1 MPVRRSLVKPETTLY
16 ICIPV
21 IAVGLTVSLAMTV
34 KSGQELGG
42 RIDTCEKRVAKIE
55 DSQVIEKPAKI
66 PSVETPTIVQ
76 PVSAIVKP
84 ATPNPTPVVDK
95 TSEKEVLLAALN
107 ILINRAGRDGNSNYA
122 ISSIMNI
129 VKDLDQ
135 DVYYQEML
143 RIAGILERPDQIL
156 DWIANS
162 RNGERAMDKKM
173 IPIIKAIQE
182 RSVPDGNSSYRWR
195 WAANGL
201 ATMNTEE
208 THALLVKIVKTI
220 LSDENSSSN
229 MDSSLSS
236 SFLRSGLPSAHVAL
250 LRGLRQGHQNHT
262 ARQKVYENL
271 EELYAGHIRFP
282 AGELIPTGAD
292 DRNGSNS
299 YGNMPEDKK
308 GMVLAVEKWII
319 ANKADL
325 TYNRENKAMLLK
337 GKAKSDPIEK
347 LDAIATPA
355 KPGKT
360 DKPSPVEK

>member
-1 MPVRRSLVKPETTLY
+1 MKPETTLY

-55 DSQVIEKPAKI
+55 DSQVSVKPIKPTA
-66 PSVETPTIVQ
+66 VETVTIVQ
-76 PVSAIVKP
+76 PATNIVKP
-84 ATPNPTPVVDK
+84 ATPSPTPAVDK
-95 TSEKEVLLAALN
+95 NSEKDVLLAALN
-107 ILINRAGRDGNSNYA
+107 ILINRAGRDGSGNSNYA

-129 VKDLDQ
+129 IKDLDQ

-143 RIAGILERPDQIL
+143 RLAGILERPDQML
-156 DWIANS
+156 EWIANS

-182 RSVPDGNSSYRWR
+182 RSASDGNSSYRWR

-201 ATMNTEE
+201 ASINTEE
-208 THALLVKIVKTI
+208 THALLVKIVKTV
-220 LSDENSSSN
+220 LSDENSGNN
-229 MDSSLSS
+229 MDSSLST
-236 SFLRSGLPSAHVAL
+236 SFMRSGLPSAHVAL
-250 LRGLRQGHQNHT
+250 LRGLRQGHQQHT
-262 ARQKVYENL
+262 SRQKIYENL

-282 AGELIPTGAD
+282 AGELIPAGAD

-308 GMVLAVEKWII
+308 GMVLAVEKWIT

-325 TYNRENKAMLLK
+325 TYDRESKAMLLK
-337 GKAKSDPIEK
+337 GKAKSDTIEK

-355 KPGKT
+355 KPGK
-360 DKPSPVEK
+360 PAAVEK